1 MIKRIK
7 LKNIN
12 IKVFS
17 ADSMLN
23 SSSALETE
31 AVNDP

>member
-17 ADSMLN
+17 ADGMLN
-23 SSSALETE
+23 SSLALETKAE
-31 AVNDP
+31 YDP